1 MKKFIIV
8 LLLCNYS
15 VFYAQ
20 DNVDKIV
27 TVARQ
32 ACECISKIDTSLD
45 KAEKG
50 KEIKACITNAN
61 LTYQLNNILVESTEK
76 PKDSS
81 KTSKVDTL
89 ILDKNKFN
97 IVLDEDLEAIEDYL
111 YENCTNMRDIY
122 FSDDK
127 KMKNS
132 LSDKDIALEYYNNG
146 IEAFDNQDYQGA
158 IKNYNK
164 AVEIDSKFAFAWD
177 NLGLSYRYVGEF
189 NKAIEC
195 YEKSLK
201 VDPKG
206 RLPMLNIAITYEY
219 LKDYDKAKKAYKKY
233 GRVFKKDPES
243 FYGLGRI
250 YSLEKNYEEGL
261 DNMIQ
266 AYILYIEIDS
276 PYKADAENNIA
287 YMYQELKK
295 ENKLEIFNKLAKKY
309 KLQVNQ
315 EN

>member
-89 ILDKNKFN
+89 ILDKNTFN

>member
-1 MKKFIIV
+1 MKKFIII
-8 LLLCNYS
+8 LLLYNYS

-61 LTYQLNNILVESTEK
+61 LTYQLNTILVETTEK

-81 KTSKVDTL
+81 KTSKVDSL
-89 ILDKNKFN
+89 ILDKNTFN

-219 LKDYDKAKKAYKKY
+219 LKDYEKAKKAYKKY

-315 EN
+315 ED

>member
-1 MKKFIIV
+1 MKKYLIV

-50 KEIKACITNAN
+50 KEIKTCITNAN
-61 LTYQLNNILVESTEK
+61 LTYQLNTILVETTEK
-76 PKDSS
+76 AKDSS
-81 KTSKVDTL
+81 KNSKVDTL
-89 ILDKNKFN
+89 ILDKNTFN

-177 NLGLSYRYVGEF
+177 NLGLSYRYVGDF

-219 LKDYDKAKKAYKKY
+219 LKDYEKAKKAYKKY

-315 EN
+315 ED